1 MTAQMTA
8 QNLIECLAGEMLTEP
23 ALLVEIIR
31 EDEEAL
37 AVVRQYGRG
46 KASYE
51 EVRNAVSCLV

>member
-1 MTAQMTA
+1 
-8 QNLIECLAGEMLTEP
+8 MLTEP